1 MKELSEVQQAK
12 QKFFKFNCRRYTSL
26 SCYSTIQINWPL
38 QRSPGWI
45 ACFFYVFNFFTVR
58 LLCLFSKFWVRA
70 CRSREFSQ
78 FNVPSLKTLND
89 WHHDVIAKSDILLN
103 RYKGG
108 DYMMNFSPLHRSFGY
123 FIIAWLFPWFE
134 RTRFYKLKSTPPSSY
149 RTKICKHALFNK
161 VERYRQDVR
170 RKIKNKYYHIPWV
183 AHRKTTIEAL
193 KVY

>member
-1 MKELSEVQQAK
+1 MFVLKILGT
-12 QKFFKFNCRRYTSL
+12 CL
-26 SCYSTIQINWPL
+26 P
-38 QRSPGWI
+38 I
-45 ACFFYVFNFFTVR
+45 ARV
-58 LLCLFSKFWVRA
+58 
-70 CRSREFSQ
+70 SQ

-89 WHHDVIAKSDILLN
+89 WHHDVIAKSDTLLN

-108 DYMMNFSPLHRSFGY
+108 DYMVNFSPLHRSFGY
-123 FIIAWLFPWFE
+123 FIIAWLSPWFE
-134 RTRFYKLKSTPPSSY
+134 PTRFYKVKSTPPSSY

-193 KVY
+193 LKSLLSVLFLRSHSQLVAFDQSL